1 MTNFLFCNP
10 DIHQERFVFGDYVL
24 TTDGRELILL
34 CYHFFSP
41 IVQVF
46 RIYYVA
52 QLIAVADLQNWMKEI
67 LASCSRKAHTYDLKE
82 QQPPPELP
90 ILEATFI
97 PTGGVGHSAAVNALV
112 AMDFTAM
119 GSSSRSSEHL

>member
-1 MTNFLFCNP
+1 M
-10 DIHQERFVFGDYVL
+10 
-24 TTDGRELILL
+24 
-34 CYHFFSP
+34 
-41 IVQVF
+41 QVF